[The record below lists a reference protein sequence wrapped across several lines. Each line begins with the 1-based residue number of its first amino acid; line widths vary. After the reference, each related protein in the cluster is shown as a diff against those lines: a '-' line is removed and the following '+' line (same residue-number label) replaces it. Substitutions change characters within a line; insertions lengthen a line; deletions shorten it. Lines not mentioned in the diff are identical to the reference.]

1 MSATIEPFQ
10 FNAEAFFMMC
20 EEGVHDPWKE
30 SGTRKDDPNR
40 SPFRA
45 HIHSRGLSWNLL
57 QSVKN

>member
-10 FNAEAFFMMC
+10 FKAEAYLTIY
-20 EEGVHDPWKE
+20 EECVHYPWKE

-45 HIHSRGLSWNLL
+45 HIRSRRLSWNLM